1 MTPFPTVP
9 TSSSNFWQMNA
20 GAQLMQ
26 AFAQK
31 MSATYPAPAQSA
43 AGLQKKAF
51 MPWRRLFFAPG
62 PDIRASRQNTDANA
76 TPTRIVAPPKRKY
89 THRHEP
95 NRERITAT
103 SAPETSIP
111 VYIAP
116 WWRESA
122 VVRVVLCSSAIS
134 A

>member
-1 MTPFPTVP
+1 
-9 TSSSNFWQMNA
+9 MNA

-43 AGLQKKAF
+43 AGFPKNAF
-51 MPWRRLFFAPG
+51 MPCRRLFFAPG
-62 PDIRASRQNTDANA
+62 PDFRASRQNTDANA

-122 VVRVVLCSSAIS
+122 VVRVALCSSAIS